1 MLSKRF
7 MRGSCLL
14 LLLVG
19 LVPECRAA
27 DEFNQFL
34 KPLFARNCIK
44 CHGEK
49 KVKGKINLKE
59 IATAKQFLGKPELI
73 KELIEVIDAV
83 DMPPEDEPQ
92 LSEVERVKLP
102 KGEHRR
108 DRERLR
114 RPEAL
119 DNSQGTSL
127 GSDEGLSS
135 ADSTWISRANISAI
149 VPRGIMRAMW
159 ACGSSWGVSSAG
171 ALAPCSIH
179 LRISAISAVFGG
191 VPCPS
196 GGMRKPAS
204 PVSTS
209 SRKLFAGFPGT
220 NPAPLSPPRFMA
232 AAVSSRS
239 FAFCFN
245 PP

>member
-59 IATAKQFLGKPELI
+59 IATAKQFLAKPELI

-92 LSEVERVKLP
+92 LSEVERVKLLAVL
-102 KGEHRR
+102 KTQLRAATTGSKVKHSRIRR
-108 DRERLR
+108 LNRFQYNNAIRDLF
-114 RPEAL
+114 
-119 DNSQGTSL
+119 
-127 GSDEGLSS
+127 GLNR
-135 ADSTWISRANISAI
+135 D
-149 VPRGIMRAMW
+149 
-159 ACGSSWGVSSAG
+159 
-171 ALAPCSIH
+171 
-179 LRISAISAVFGG
+179 VFGL
-191 VPCPS
+191 P
-196 GGMRKPAS
+196 
-204 PVSTS
+204 
-209 SRKLFAGFPGT
+209 
-220 NPAPLSPPRFMA
+220 
-232 AAVSSRS
+232 
-239 FAFCFN
+239 
-245 PP
+245 